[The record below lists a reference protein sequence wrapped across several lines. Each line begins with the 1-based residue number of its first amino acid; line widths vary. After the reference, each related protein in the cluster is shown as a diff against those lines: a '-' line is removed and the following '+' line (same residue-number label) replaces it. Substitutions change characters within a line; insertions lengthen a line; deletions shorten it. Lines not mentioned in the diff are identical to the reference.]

1 MTHPLRDLVQEA
13 FAPLGVLARA
23 TDHFSPRQGQTD
35 MALAVADVVAHG
47 GSLVVE
53 AGTGVGKT
61 FAYLVPALLSGER
74 VLLSTATKALQDQLF
89 ARDLPRLVQALNLP
103 VRLALLKGR
112 SSYLC
117 THRMEMA
124 RRDTQIPDRH
134 TVHLLSR
141 VETWSLSTR
150 TGDLAEL
157 PGLDERSPLIPLI
170 TSNRENCLGS
180 QCPKFKTCHVNA
192 ARREALG
199 ADVVVINHHLFFADM
214 AVRET
219 GMAELLPSVRVVI
232 FDEAHQLNEVGVN
245 FLGHQ
250 LGTAQL
256 LDVTR
261 DMLATGLQLAR
272 GLADWQGVCA
282 GLERAARE
290 LRLMGGKRHSAV
302 KLRWTEEAPEGIH
315 AGAWEQ
321 SLQDVGAA
329 CVQALQALDTVSE
342 IAPDFM
348 RLHDRV
354 AEVAKRVD
362 AFLNP
367 CAPDAVRWVDISA
380 SQMRLMEAPLDIAET
395 VRERLMKQSSA
406 MPHEDADQEPPPWHD
421 EPSFDAGFATHEH
434 ELGDSSADS
443 SERDA
448 EASAFDHA
456 FPMRPDDDTRPRSW
470 VFTSATLGDDPRLR
484 WFTEPCGLESATVL
498 RVSSPF
504 DYPAQASLYVPRD
517 IVRPSDPAHS
527 SQVASLAS
535 DAVRRLGGRTLVLT
549 TTLRALRA
557 IGEAMKQQLE
567 GSGIEVLVQGEWPK
581 RHLMERFREGA
592 KVGEGGCVLVA
603 SATFWEGFDVPGDA
617 LQLVI
622 IDKLPFPPPND
633 PLVEARSKRLEAQGR
648 SPFNDYFVPEAVVA
662 LKQGAGRL
670 IRTETDQ
677 GVLVL
682 CDNRLVTTGYGRRLI
697 AALPPMHPLQTAEA
711 LAQSLDALSQDFISR
726 TSTTTF

>member
-1 MTHPLRDLVQEA
+1 MSHPLRDLVQEA

-23 TDHFSPRQGQTD
+23 TDHFSPRQGQTE

-103 VRLALLKGR
+103 IRLALLKGR

-117 THRMEMA
+117 THRMEIA

-272 GLADWQGVCA
+272 GLADWQGVCS

-290 LRLMGGKRHSAV
+290 LRLIGGKRMGQV
-302 KLRWTEEAPEGIH
+302 KLRWTEDAPEGIH

-367 CAPDAVRWVDISA
+367 CAPDAVRWVDVSA

-395 VRERLMKQSSA
+395 VRERLMKQSPVLA
-406 MPHEDADQEPPPWHD
+406 QDDASQEPPPWHD
-421 EPSFDAGFATHEH
+421 EPTFEEDSASHDATVAQ
-434 ELGDSSADS
+434 GDDV
-443 SERDA
+443 DG
-448 EASAFDHA
+448 SAFDTA
-456 FPMRPDDDTRPRSW
+456 FPMRPAEDTRPRAW

-517 IVRPSDPAHS
+517 IVRPNDPAHS
-527 SQVASLAS
+527 AQVAAIAS

-557 IGEAMKQQLE
+557 IGDVMKQQLE
-567 GSGIEVLVQGEWPK
+567 GAGVEVLVQGEWPK

-670 IRTETDQ
+670 IRTESDQ

-697 AALPPMHPLQTAEA
+697 AALPPMHQLQTAEA
-711 LAQSLDALSQDFISR
+711 LAESLEALNQDFISR
-726 TSTTTF
+726 ASTTTF

>member
-1 MTHPLRDLVQEA
+1 MTHPLRDMVQEA

-23 TDHFSPRQGQTD
+23 TDHFNPRQGQTD

-103 VRLALLKGR
+103 IRLALLKGR

-261 DMLATGLQLAR
+261 DILATGLQLAR
-272 GLADWQGVCA
+272 GLADWQGVCS

-290 LRLMGGKRHSAV
+290 LRLMGANAWARSSCAGPMKH
-302 KLRWTEEAPEGIH
+302 LR
-315 AGAWEQ
+315 
-321 SLQDVGAA
+321 
-329 CVQALQALDTVSE
+329 
-342 IAPDFM
+342 
-348 RLHDRV
+348 
-354 AEVAKRVD
+354 
-362 AFLNP
+362 AF
-367 CAPDAVRWVDISA
+367 
-380 SQMRLMEAPLDIAET
+380 
-395 VRERLMKQSSA
+395 
-406 MPHEDADQEPPPWHD
+406 
-421 EPSFDAGFATHEH
+421 
-434 ELGDSSADS
+434 
-443 SERDA
+443 
-448 EASAFDHA
+448 
-456 FPMRPDDDTRPRSW
+456 
-470 VFTSATLGDDPRLR
+470 
-484 WFTEPCGLESATVL
+484 
-498 RVSSPF
+498 
-504 DYPAQASLYVPRD
+504 
-517 IVRPSDPAHS
+517 
-527 SQVASLAS
+527 
-535 DAVRRLGGRTLVLT
+535 TLV
-549 TTLRALRA
+549 RGSNRCKMWAL
-557 IGEAMKQQLE
+557 
-567 GSGIEVLVQGEWPK
+567 LV
-581 RHLMERFREGA
+581 
-592 KVGEGGCVLVA
+592 C
-603 SATFWEGFDVPGDA
+603 
-617 LQLVI
+617 
-622 IDKLPFPPPND
+622 KLCR
-633 PLVEARSKRLEAQGR
+633 RS
-648 SPFNDYFVPEAVVA
+648 
-662 LKQGAGRL
+662 
-670 IRTETDQ
+670 IR
-677 GVLVL
+677 
-682 CDNRLVTTGYGRRLI
+682 
-697 AALPPMHPLQTAEA
+697 
-711 LAQSLDALSQDFISR
+711 
-726 TSTTTF
+726 

>member
-1 MTHPLRDLVQEA
+1 MSHPLRAMVQEA

-23 TDHFSPRQGQTD
+23 TEQFQPREGQTE
-35 MALAVADVVAHG
+35 MALAVADVVSHG

-89 ARDLPRLVQALNLP
+89 SRDLPRLVQALNLP

-124 RRDTQIPDRH
+124 RRDTTMPDRH

-180 QCPKFKTCHVNA
+180 QCPKLKTCHVNA

-232 FDEAHQLNEVGVN
+232 FDEAHQLNETGVN

-261 DMLATGLQLAR
+261 DILATGLQLAR
-272 GLADWQGVCA
+272 GLADWQGVCS

-290 LRLMGGKRHSAV
+290 LRLIGGKRPGAV
-302 KLRWTEEAPEGIH
+302 KLRWTGDAPEGIH
-315 AGAWEQ
+315 PGAWEQ

-354 AEVAKRVD
+354 AEIAKRVD

-367 CAPDAVRWVDISA
+367 CASDAVRWMDVSA
-380 SQMRLMEAPLDIAET
+380 SQMRLMEAPLDIAQT
-395 VRERLMKQSSA
+395 VRDRLMSKGGA
-406 MPHEDADQEPPPWHD
+406 TPADDLLAEEPPWQDD
-421 EPSFDAGFATHEH
+421 EQ
-434 ELGDSSADS
+434 
-443 SERDA
+443 
-448 EASAFDHA
+448 AFNALEPNVPH
-456 FPMRPDDDTRPRSW
+456 PPQDTRPRSW
-470 VFTSATLGDDPRLR
+470 IFTSATLGDDPRLR
-484 WFTEPCGLESATVL
+484 WFTEPCGLESAQVL
-498 RVSSPF
+498 RVGSPF
-504 DYPAQASLYVPRD
+504 DYPSQAALYVPRD
-517 IVRPSDPAHS
+517 IVRPNHPAHS
-527 SQVASLAS
+527 AQVAALAA

-557 IGEAMKQQLE
+557 IGDVMKQQLE

-592 KVGEGGCVLVA
+592 KAGEGGCVLVA

-617 LQLVI
+617 LQLVV

-670 IRTETDQ
+670 IRRETDQ

-697 AALPPMHPLQTAEA
+697 AALPPMRQLHNGEE
-711 LAQSLDALSQDFISR
+711 LAQAIDVLHQDAI
-726 TSTTTF
+726 TKISTTIF

>member
-1 MTHPLRDLVQEA
+1 MTHPLRDVVQEA

-23 TDHFSPRQGQTD
+23 TDHFHPRQGQTD

-103 VRLALLKGR
+103 IRLALLKGR

-141 VETWSLSTR
+141 IETWSLSTR

-157 PGLDERSPLIPLI
+157 PGLDERSPLLPLI

-261 DMLATGLQLAR
+261 DILATGLQLAR

-290 LRLMGGKRHSAV
+290 LRLIGGKRSGAV
-302 KLRWTEEAPEGIH
+302 KLRWVEDAPEGIH
-315 AGAWEQ
+315 PGAWEQ

-362 AFLNP
+362 AFLKA
-367 CAPDAVRWVDISA
+367 CAPDAVRWVDVSA

-395 VRERLMKQSSA
+395 VRERLIKPA
-406 MPHEDADQEPPPWHD
+406 EPPPWHD
-421 EPSFDAGFATHEH
+421 APEVE
-434 ELGDSSADS
+434 E
-443 SERDA
+443 A
-448 EASAFDHA
+448 EQ
-456 FPMRPDDDTRPRSW
+456 TRPRTW

-498 RVSSPF
+498 RVNSPF

-517 IVRPSDPAHS
+517 LVRPNDPAHS
-527 SQVASLAS
+527 AQVAALAS
-535 DAVRRLGGRTLVLT
+535 DAVRRLGGRSLVLT

-557 IGEAMKQQLE
+557 IGDVMKQRLE

-592 KVGEGGCVLVA
+592 QAGEGGCVLVA

-670 IRTETDQ
+670 IRTESDQ

-682 CDNRLVTTGYGRRLI
+682 CDNRLVTTAYGRRLI
-697 AALPPMHPLQTAEA
+697 SALPPMRQLPSTEA
-711 LAQSLDALSQDFISR
+711 LTQALDELNQDLITR
-726 TSTTTF
+726 ASTTTF

>member
-1 MTHPLRDLVQEA
+1 MTHPLRDLVAEA
-13 FAPLGVLARA
+13 FAPFGVLARA

-103 VRLALLKGR
+103 IRLALLKGR

-117 THRMEMA
+117 THRMEIA

-180 QCPKFKTCHVNA
+180 QCPKFKACHVNA

-199 ADVVVINHHLFFADM
+199 ADIVVINHHLFFADM

-261 DMLATGLQLAR
+261 DILATGLQLAR

-282 GLERAARE
+282 SLERAARE
-290 LRLMGGKRHSAV
+290 LRLIGGKRMGAV
-302 KLRWTEEAPEGIH
+302 KLRWTEGAPEGIH

-329 CVQALQALDTVSE
+329 CVKALQALDTVSE

-354 AEVAKRVD
+354 GEVAKRVD
-362 AFLNP
+362 AFLKP
-367 CAPDAVRWVDISA
+367 CAADAVRWVDVSA

-395 VRERLMKQSSA
+395 VRERLMKHSSA
-406 MPHEDADQEPPPWHD
+406 IATNEADQEPPPWQD
-421 EPSFDAGFATHEH
+421 ETSFDQSTTADDPN
-434 ELGDSSADS
+434 GDC
-443 SERDA
+443 
-448 EASAFDHA
+448 AFDEQDHEAQASPFDSA
-456 FPMRPDDDTRPRSW
+456 FPMRPIEDTRPRAW

-504 DYPAQASLYVPRD
+504 DYPSQASLYVPRD
-517 IVRPSDPAHS
+517 IVRPNDPAHS
-527 SQVASLAS
+527 SQVASLAC

-557 IGEAMKQQLE
+557 IGDVMKQQLE

-592 KVGEGGCVLVA
+592 KLGESGCVLVA

-633 PLVEARSKRLEAQGR
+633 PLVEARSKRLESQGR

-670 IRTETDQ
+670 IRTESDQ
-677 GVLVL
+677 GTLVL

-697 AALPPMHPLQTAEA
+697 AALPPMNQLQTFDA
-711 LAQSLDALSQDFISR
+711 LIQSLDKLNQSFISKLA
-726 TSTTTF
+726 TTTF

>member
-89 ARDLPRLVQALNLP
+89 ARDIPRLVQALNLP

-302 KLRWTEEAPEGIH
+302 KLRWTEEAPDDIH

-354 AEVAKRVD
+354 SEVAKRVD

-406 MPHEDADQEPPPWHD
+406 LVHGESDQEPPPWHD
-421 EPSFDAGFATHEH
+421 EPLFEQARAVLDEVDEDALDVQAQ
-434 ELGDSSADS
+434 
-443 SERDA
+443 DA
-448 EASAFDHA
+448 EASPFDTA
-456 FPMRPDDDTRPRSW
+456 FPMRPMEDTRPRAW

-517 IVRPSDPAHS
+517 IVRPNDPAHS
-527 SQVASLAS
+527 PQVAAIAS

-557 IGEAMKQQLE
+557 IGDAMKQQLE
-567 GSGIEVLVQGEWPK
+567 GSGIDVLVQGEWPK

-633 PLVEARSKRLEAQGR
+633 PLVEARSKRLEVQGR

-670 IRTETDQ
+670 IRTESDQ

-682 CDNRLVTTGYGRRLI
+682 CDNRLVSTGYGRRLI
-697 AALPPMHPLQTAEA
+697 AALPPMRQLQTADA
-711 LAQSLDALSQDFISR
+711 LAQSLDALNQDFISR

>member
-1 MTHPLRDLVQEA
+1 MSHPLRDLVQEA

-35 MALAVADVVAHG
+35 MALAVADVVAYG

-74 VLLSTATKALQDQLF
+74 VLLSTATKALQDQLY

-103 VRLALLKGR
+103 IRLALLKGR
-112 SSYLC
+112 ASYLC

-124 RRDTQIPDRH
+124 RRDTSMPDRH

-232 FDEAHQLNEVGVN
+232 FDEAHQLNETGVN

-282 GLERAARE
+282 TLERATRE
-290 LRLMGGKRHSAV
+290 LRLVGGKRPGAV
-302 KLRWTEEAPEGIH
+302 KLRWTGDAPEGIH
-315 AGAWEQ
+315 PGVWEQ

-354 AEVAKRVD
+354 GEIAKRVD

-367 CAPDAVRWVDISA
+367 CAPDAVRWMDVSA
-380 SQMRLMEAPLDIAET
+380 SQMRLMEAPLDIAQT
-395 VRERLMKQSSA
+395 VRERLMKQPSASSSD
-406 MPHEDADQEPPPWHD
+406 EGSEEPPPWYDEAESSSQAHD
-421 EPSFDAGFATHEH
+421 TDASPFD
-434 ELGDSSADS
+434 
-443 SERDA
+443 
-448 EASAFDHA
+448 SAF
-456 FPMRPDDDTRPRSW
+456 PLRPVEDTRPRSW

-484 WFTEPCGLESATVL
+484 WFTEPCGLESATIL

-517 IVRPSDPAHS
+517 IVRPNDPEHS
-527 SQVASLAS
+527 TQVATIAS

-557 IGEAMKQQLE
+557 IGDLMKRQLE
-567 GSGIEVLVQGEWPK
+567 GAGIEVLVQGEWPK

-592 KVGEGGCVLVA
+592 KAGAGGCVLVA

-648 SPFNDYFVPEAVVA
+648 SPFNEYFVPEAVVA

-670 IRTETDQ
+670 IRTESDQ

-697 AALPPMHPLQTAEA
+697 CALPPMRQLQTAQE
-711 LAQSLDALSQDFISR
+711 LAQSIDALSQHLISKAA
-726 TSTTTF
+726 TTIF

>member
-1 MTHPLRDLVQEA
+1 MSHPLRDLVQEA
-13 FAPLGVLARA
+13 FAPLGVLART
-23 TDHFSPRQGQTD
+23 TDQFSPRQGQTD

-89 ARDLPRLVQALNLP
+89 SRDLPRLVQALNLP
-103 VRLALLKGR
+103 IRLALLKGR

-261 DMLATGLQLAR
+261 DILATGLQLAR
-272 GLADWQGVCA
+272 GLADWQSVCS
-282 GLERAARE
+282 GLEKAARE
-290 LRLMGGKRHSAV
+290 LRLIGGKRTGAV
-302 KLRWTEEAPEGIH
+302 KLRWTEHAPEGIH
-315 AGAWEQ
+315 PGAWEQ

-354 AEVAKRVD
+354 GEVAKRVD

-367 CAPDAVRWVDISA
+367 CAPDAVRWVDVSA

-395 VRERLMKQSSA
+395 VRERLMKPSTVVTD
-406 MPHEDADQEPPPWHD
+406 DAPNQDLPPWHD
-421 EPSFDAGFATHEH
+421 EPALEGAVHH
-434 ELGDSSADS
+434 ELIGASLGNDFPGRP
-443 SERDA
+443 SE
-448 EASAFDHA
+448 E
-456 FPMRPDDDTRPRSW
+456 TRPRAW

-484 WFTEPCGLESATVL
+484 WFTEPCGLESASVL

-517 IVRPSDPAHS
+517 IVRPNDPAHS
-527 SQVASLAS
+527 AQVAALAS

-557 IGEAMKQQLE
+557 IGDVMKQRLD

-581 RHLMERFREGA
+581 RHLMEQFRDGA

-633 PLVEARSKRLEAQGR
+633 PLVEARSKRLESQGR

-670 IRTETDQ
+670 IRTESDQ

-682 CDNRLVTTGYGRRLI
+682 CDNRLVTTGYGRRLV
-697 AALPPMHPLQTAEA
+697 AALPPMCQLHTAQA
-711 LAQSLDALSQDFISR
+711 LAQSLDALNLDFTSR